1 MQGELWGA
9 SPIELSEKVTMT
21 PTTRKRHEEP
31 SSAEGLDEFTC
42 ELRSPLT
49 SIRAAAEILRDF
61 PNLKEDEKNHFLDI
75 LLTEEAR
82 LETLVSE
89 LEIPEKDQSR
99 IRSD

>member
-1 MQGELWGA
+1 MAG
-9 SPIELSEKVTMT
+9 KVAMT
-21 PTTRKRHEEP
+21 PRPEDKRGEP
-31 SSAEGLDEFTC
+31 SAAESQDALTC
-42 ELRSPLT
+42 ELRAPLT

-61 PNLKEDEKNHFLDI
+61 PNLNEEEKSHFLDI
-75 LLTEEAR
+75 LLAEEAR